1 MQNRIQ
7 PCLWFDRQAEEAARF
22 YTSIFRNARIVRI
35 TRYGKEGFDV
45 HGMPEGS
52 VMTVEFELDGQP
64 FTALNGGVQQFKFNE
79 SISLQVLCDTQL
91 EIDHYWGKLSAGGD
105 KGAQQCGWLKD
116 RYGVSWQV
124 APRDIGEWVSGD
136 DEPARRAMRAML
148 QMKKIDIEGLRR
160 AREAKAA

>member
-7 PCLWFDRQAEEAARF
+7 PCLWFEREAEEAAGY
-22 YTSIFRNARIVRI
+22 YTSIFRNSRIGRM
-35 TRYGKEGFDV
+35 TRYGKEGQDV
-45 HGMPEGS
+45 HGMPEGT

-64 FTALNGGVQQFKFNE
+64 FTALNGGPQRFKFNE
-79 SISLQVLCDTQL
+79 AISMQVLCDTQL

-105 KGAQQCGWLKD
+105 KSAQQCGWLKD

-124 APRDIGEWVSGD
+124 VPRDIGDWVSGD
-136 DEPARRAMRAML
+136 GEAARHAMRAML
-148 QMKKIDIEGLRR
+148 QMKKIDIETLKR